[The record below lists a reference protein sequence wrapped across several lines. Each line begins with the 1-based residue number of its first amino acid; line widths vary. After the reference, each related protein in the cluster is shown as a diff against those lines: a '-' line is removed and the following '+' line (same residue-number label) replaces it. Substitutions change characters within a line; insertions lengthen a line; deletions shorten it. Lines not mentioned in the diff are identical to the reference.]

1 MENSYSI
8 KNKHCSWLPL
18 DFFVKKKIKKMTE
31 RTVDLIEDF
40 IGEKEKI
47 IDIGA
52 GGGWISD
59 EIQKRKNT
67 KNLLLDVIGLNQ
79 TELPLILYDG
89 KNIPFDQNSFDGAL
103 LICVLHHCQDPL
115 KVLQETGRTVKKRII
130 IIEDIASTPLG
141 KVALKIKDSFLNIA
155 FSLLTCSLKEVINL
169 PFNFKTIPEWEKTFK
184 NLKLKLIYKKEYSTH
199 KFSRY
204 ALFVV
209 EKC

>member
-18 DFFVKKKIKKMTE
+18 NFFGRGRIEKIKK

-40 IGEKEKI
+40 IGEKEKV

-59 EIQKRKNT
+59 EIQKRKKT
-67 KNLLLDVIGLNQ
+67 KNLLLDVINLNQ
-79 TELPLILYDG
+79 TELPLTLYDG
-89 KNIPFDQNSFDGAL
+89 KNIPFDENNFDSAL

-115 KVLQETGRTVKKRII
+115 KVLEEAKRTVKKRII

-155 FSLLTCSLKEVINL
+155 FSLLACSLKEVINL
-169 PFNFKTIPEWEKTFK
+169 PFNFKTIPEWEKTFENL
-184 NLKLKLIYKKEYSTH
+184 NLKLVYKKEYSTH
-199 KFSRY
+199 KFSHY

>member
-1 MENSYSI
+1 MENIYSI

-18 DFFVKKKIKKMTE
+18 NFFGRKRIKKITE
-31 RTVDLIEDF
+31 RAVDLIEDF
-40 IGEKEKI
+40 IEEKERI

-52 GGGWISD
+52 GGGWVSD
-59 EIQKRKNT
+59 EIQKRKKT
-67 KNLLLDVIGLNQ
+67 KNLLLDVISLNQ
-79 TELPLILYDG
+79 TDLPLVLYDG
-89 KNIPFDQNSFDGAL
+89 KNIPFDENSFDTAL

-115 KVLQETGRTVKKRII
+115 RVLEEARRTVKKRII

-141 KVALKIKDSFLNIA
+141 KFFLKIKDSFLNIA
-155 FSLLTCSLKEVINL
+155 FSLLACSLKEVINL
-169 PFNFKTIPEWEKTFK
+169 PFNFKTIPEWEKTFE
-184 NLKLKLIYKKEYSTH
+184 NLKLKLVYKKEYSTH